1 MRKAAAKAPA
11 GDPVSRALKAMEKR
25 DNIMK
30 LAADRRTKGL
40 RETAS
45 NLTSELQRLHGQ
57 QLPGLQAYTA
67 QRRAML
73 KVVRKKLAPK

>member
-1 MRKAAAKAPA
+1 MKTAKAA
-11 GDPVSRALKAMEKR
+11 DPIKRALKAMERR
-25 DNIMK
+25 DNIAK
-30 LAADRRTKGL
+30 IAADRRTKGL